1 MKFIPGWGF
10 EPRSSGLHLQG
21 WPIHKSLRPL
31 GHSAQSRERDFSF
44 ILSDQRSFFSSQ
56 SKKMSIGF
64 WVLHFDFDLRRICWR
79 LPRLNGLS
87 TKKPPTHI
95 TLSLSLS
102 FSLFFLFLSLFLTNT
117 QILLHT
123 HASTLYFIVLAQTH
137 TNAFRYKCLQAAMH
151 ALSLSKYF
159 ISLAQ
164 THIITHTLSHSP
176 SFLSLP
182 FPLSLVKTLK
192 DIFSVWTNWLK
203 ASRALRWPRKSWD
216 VGSNP
221 PKQHWPKNV
230 SLVALID
237 SILTRHHWWC
247 WRLQTL
253 FV

>member
-1 MKFIPGWGF
+1 
-10 EPRSSGLHLQG
+10 
-21 WPIHKSLRPL
+21 
-31 GHSAQSRERDFSF
+31 
-44 ILSDQRSFFSSQ
+44 
-56 SKKMSIGF
+56 MSIGF

-137 TNAFRYKCLQAAMH
+137 TNAFRYKCLQAPMH
-151 ALSLSKYF
+151 TLSLSKYF

-192 DIFSVWTNWLK
+192 DIFSVWT
-203 ASRALRWPRKSWD
+203 
-216 VGSNP
+216 
-221 PKQHWPKNV
+221 HWPKSQQGAAMTHKVVGCGFESPQTTLTQKWLNCFY
-230 SLVALID
+230 SQYSHKTALVA
-237 SILTRHHWWC
+237 
-247 WRLQTL
+247 
-253 FV
+253 